1 MTNIMSSS
9 LGDLDL
15 RDCSAAKK
23 QNRGNAPVRLAHD
36 LSTLR
41 NSITDSTISLQL
53 IALPQTWLLSPFPN
67 GVLYYRMLLIS
78 IQKVQ
83 GQHSSAVLHAG
94 FPDRASVCI

>member
-1 MTNIMSSS
+1 MTNIMNSS
-9 LGDLDL
+9 LVNLDL
-15 RDCSAAKK
+15 RDCSVAKE
-23 QNRGNAPVRLAHD
+23 QNRGNAPVRLVHA

-53 IALPQTWLLSPFPN
+53 KDLPQTWLLSPFPN

-83 GQHSSAVLHAG
+83 VQHSSAVLYAG